1 MIFAIILIASLWL
14 FQSILLESFY
24 KQIKTQSLKDTANV
38 IATSL
43 EKLDSTSLKSLHQT
57 INNLAVENEIS
68 VTVIDSTSSTSTESF
83 SPVFSVIATQDNVL
97 DMLSGF
103 QLFQIYK
110 SAAENE
116 GEFLQHYQRGAYT
129 MSVIS
134 DKENENSEND
144 FAEWNDDEFPKVE
157 SKQSVKHGI
166 PPFFKFG
173 ITQELLFAKI
183 VNSNN
188 GHEYLLLFDSII
200 TPVHTT
206 VRTLK
211 IQLIIQ
217 SIIIL
222 IIAALSAKK
231 LSKKISRPITDIN
244 QSAKKLAAGNYDTEF
259 HGDGYLEVS
268 QLADTLNFTAREL
281 KQSDSLKRELIANT
295 SHDLR
300 TPLTMIIGY
309 AEVMRDLPGENTPEN
324 IQVIIDEASRLTNL
338 VNDML
343 DLSKLQSGKT
353 KLELS
358 EFNLTKLVE
367 DIVER
372 MRKLTEKDGF
382 DFKFSCDRNVFVKAD
397 ETKITQV
404 IYNFLTNAVNYSGES
419 REILIEQKVNAGK
432 VRLEFTDHGS
442 GIPKEKLPSIWDRYY
457 KIDNTHKRSQVGS
470 GIGLSIVKSIL
481 ELHKA
486 KYGVISDSASGST
499 FWFELP
505 VSDIIK

>member
-1 MIFAIILIASLWL
+1 MAIILIASLWL

-116 GEFLQHYQRGAYT
+116 GEYLQHYQRGAYT

-231 LSKKISRPITDIN
+231 LSKKISRPIT
-244 QSAKKLAAGNYDTEF
+244 
-259 HGDGYLEVS
+259 V
-268 QLADTLNFTAREL
+268 
-281 KQSDSLKRELIANT
+281 
-295 SHDLR
+295 
-300 TPLTMIIGY
+300 
-309 AEVMRDLPGENTPEN
+309 
-324 IQVIIDEASRLTNL
+324 
-338 VNDML
+338 
-343 DLSKLQSGKT
+343 
-353 KLELS
+353 
-358 EFNLTKLVE
+358 
-367 DIVER
+367 
-372 MRKLTEKDGF
+372 
-382 DFKFSCDRNVFVKAD
+382 
-397 ETKITQV
+397 
-404 IYNFLTNAVNYSGES
+404 
-419 REILIEQKVNAGK
+419 
-432 VRLEFTDHGS
+432 
-442 GIPKEKLPSIWDRYY
+442 
-457 KIDNTHKRSQVGS
+457 
-470 GIGLSIVKSIL
+470 
-481 ELHKA
+481 
-486 KYGVISDSASGST
+486 
-499 FWFELP
+499 
-505 VSDIIK
+505 